1 MKGEPVNLAKM
12 PRRLAA
18 LALVAGLGLTAC
30 GGGGDSGG
38 SGGGNGAGTETYPLG
53 VAMALSGANA
63 ALGQDF
69 VKFMEFAVED
79 ANKAHASDGFEIKM
93 VSEDTQATAEVGL
106 NALNKLATVE
116 KVPAVFTAWSAV
128 VKAMAPASEDLGVA
142 LFNVG
147 ANSPELEGAG
157 ANLRN
162 FFPLSSVNVRAL
174 GTYMAKE
181 EGAKKA
187 AIIRVNNASGEGAA
201 DVYKKAFEAAGGKVV
216 ATETIEQDA
225 VDASSQVSK
234 VLAQHPDTIH
244 VQPLLGEAVA
254 IFKALDDQGYSGQ
267 VTTYSGAGETVAV
280 RQASG
285 ASMNGVTYAA
295 LAGAKANDPK
305 VTALVDRFKAAQ
317 GREPAGLSYDVY
329 MYDSVFMYA
338 DIIKQLRD
346 KKQDVTGKN
355 ILALVDDVKTF
366 KNLPLEGSTTFTDA
380 GTVIKDTIIKRI
392 DDSSANPAA
401 DPEVVTLSAK

>member
-1 MKGEPVNLAKM
+1 VNV
-12 PRRLAA
+12 PQRSRRFAA

-38 SGGGNGAGTETYPLG
+38 GSGGDGAGSETYPLG

-79 ANKAHASDGFEIKM
+79 ANKAYAADGFGIKM

-116 KVPAVFTAWSAV
+116 EVPAVFTAWSAV

-157 ANLRN
+157 ASLRN

-174 GTYMAKE
+174 GTYMAEE
-181 EGAKKA
+181 EGAKTA
-187 AIIRVNNASGEGAA
+187 GIIRVNNASGEGAA
-201 DVYKKAFEAAGGKVV
+201 NVYTEAFEDAGGKVV
-216 ATETIEQDA
+216 AEETIEQDA
-225 VDASSQVSK
+225 VDASSQVAK
-234 VLAQHPDTIH
+234 VLAKHPDTIH

-254 IFKALDDQGYSGQ
+254 IFKALDDQGYDGQ

-280 RQASG
+280 RDASG

-295 LAGAKANDPK
+295 LGGAAAGDPK
-305 VTALVDRFKAAQ
+305 VTALVDRFKEDQ

-329 MYDSVFMYA
+329 MYDSVFLYA
-338 DIIKQLRD
+338 EIIKQLREND
-346 KKQDVTGKN
+346 QEVTGEN

-366 KNLPLEGSTTFTDA
+366 ENLPLEGSTTFTDT
-380 GTVIKDTIIKRI
+380 GTVLKDTIIKRI
-392 DDSSANPAA
+392 DDSSANPAE
-401 DPEVVTLSAK
+401 DPEVVTLAAKD